1 MNFTPYLNFDN
12 GECRA
17 AMTFYQSVLGGD
29 LAPFMT
35 FGETPAAD
43 GVPPEMHGR
52 VMHSC
57 LTLDGQSL
65 MGSDTTPFCPYEGV
79 KGMHVA
85 LHFNGVAKAEEI
97 YAGLSQGARKIDMP
111 LQETFWAARFGSFT
125 DRFGT
130 PWLINCEKDA

>member
-12 GECRA
+12 GECRE
-17 AMTFYQSVLGGD
+17 AMTFYQRALGGE
-29 LAPFMT
+29 LSPFML
-35 FGETPAAD
+35 FGDTPAAD
-43 GVPPEMHGR
+43 SVPPDMHGR

-57 LTLDGQSL
+57 LTVDGQSL
-65 MGSDTTPFCPYEGV
+65 MGADTTPFCPYEGV

-85 LHFNGVAKAEEI
+85 LHLSGIAKAEKVF
-97 YAGLSQGARKIDMP
+97 AALSEGARKIDMP

>member
-1 MNFTPYLNFDN
+1 MNFTPYLNFDH

-17 AMTFYQSVLGGD
+17 AMSFYHSVLGGE
-29 LAPFMT
+29 LSPFMT
-35 FGETPAAD
+35 FGETPAAS
-43 GVPPEMHGR
+43 GVPADMHDR

-57 LTLDGQSL
+57 LTVGGQSL
-65 MGSDTTPFCPYEGV
+65 MGSDTTPACPYEGV

-85 LHFNGVAKAEEI
+85 LTLKGVAQAEKI
-97 YAGLSQGARKIDMP
+97 FAALSQGARKVDMP

-130 PWLINCEKDA
+130 PWLINADKE